1 MTQWPWIKVVPDNV
15 PVRVSV
21 SVKSNNVTPSA
32 LLTFDWTNVFWV
44 KEPLAVMGG
53 PAAATGAAEIATIN
67 SPTTTNEGQMCK
79 LFMEHSSLGI
89 PWGDAHPRAGYY
101 LTVRVELA
109 LF

>member
-15 PVRVSV
+15 PVRESV
-21 SVKSNNVTPSA
+21 SVKSNNVPPSA
-32 LLTFDWTNVFWV
+32 VLTFDWTNVFCV

-67 SPTTTNEGQMCK
+67 SPTTTKKGQMRK

-89 PWGDAHPRAGYY
+89 PRGDAHPRVRYY
-101 LTVRVELA
+101 LSVRLELPS
-109 LF
+109 F